1 MAIFLTFF
9 MLIYVNQ
16 SIMVDIES
24 WSMNDLLKRGNHDT
38 YYGLNYVYYGG
49 RFVTPFISTI
59 NYDALYITIETFQSG
74 TGFKIENNDLCELYY
89 ENGADLNDLILIKSY
104 NPTQLYET
112 FGNNVLKPGKQTI
125 QISDSILNKSE
136 IRFLWTAK
144 TFVDDDDER
153 RSDDRCYL
161 VGDVTVTGNYV
172 TGAPSKTPTLNTETP
187 TEIPTKEPTIS
198 PSITPTK
205 LTDPPTNAIPPTSNT
220 NTPTINTVTP
230 TIYTQ
235 TPSLNTQTPT
245 LPVDVQI
252 MIPTETPTVSPTET
266 PPGTVPEIPTGT
278 DAIQISETDTGNG
291 YIFIVNKNILY
302 AIIGGIGIIFI
313 ISVCIIIFVVIRKR
327 QKKMETDIENT
338 SQQSNYKIKNDSEI
352 ANPPSKRR
360 GTDTCEMV
368 GETGIAIPN
377 TMAEG
382 VRSISDNN
390 HNHNIEMVLPPPPP
404 SVPLNTNDVGNYGNL
419 FGTTKGAPV
428 PINLDNFNT
437 YPKALP
443 MKFNVPSNSHVETTK
458 GGPNLDELNLD
469 ETDDESNIDGN
480 NNDNNNGN
488 DFVLTHGGP
497 NLDELNLDET
507 DDDDEME

>member
-1 MAIFLTFF
+1 
-9 MLIYVNQ
+9 
-16 SIMVDIES
+16 MVTIES
-24 WSMNDLLKRGNHDT
+24 WSINDLLKRGNHDT
-38 YYGLNYVYYGG
+38 YYGLNYVYDGG
-49 RFVTPFISTI
+49 RFITPYISTI
-59 NYDALYITIETFQSG
+59 NYDSLYITIETFQSG
-74 TGFKIENNDLCELYY
+74 SGFRIENNDLCELYY
-89 ENGADLNDLILIKSY
+89 ENGADLNGLILIKRY
-104 NPTQLYET
+104 NPMQLYQT
-112 FGNNVLKPGKQTI
+112 FGDSFLSPGKQTI
-125 QISDSILNKSE
+125 QIPDSILDEPE
-136 IRFLWTAK
+136 IRFVWTAK
-144 TFVDDDDER
+144 TFVDGDEKR
-153 RSDDRCYL
+153 TDDRCYL

-172 TGAPSKTPTLNTETP
+172 TSVPSNTPTFNTETP

-205 LTDPPTNAIPPTSNT
+205 ITDPPTNAISPTSNT
-220 NTPTINTVTP
+220 KTPTINTVTP

-245 LPVDVQI
+245 LYVDVQI
-252 MIPTETPTVSPTET
+252 MIPSETPTDFPTETPTET
-266 PPGTVPEIPTGT
+266 SSETVPEIPTGT
-278 DAIQISETDTGNG
+278 DAIQISEPDAGNG
-291 YIFIVNKNILY
+291 FIFIGNKNILY
-302 AIIGGIGIIFI
+302 AIIGGIGIIFV

-377 TMAEG
+377 MMAEG
-382 VRSISDNN
+382 VRSISDNNSMYNN

-419 FGTTKGAPV
+419 FGTTKGGPV

-469 ETDDESNIDGN
+469 ETDDESNIDGSNNDN
-480 NNDNNNGN
+480 NNDNNNENNNNGN

-507 DDDDEME
+507 DDEME